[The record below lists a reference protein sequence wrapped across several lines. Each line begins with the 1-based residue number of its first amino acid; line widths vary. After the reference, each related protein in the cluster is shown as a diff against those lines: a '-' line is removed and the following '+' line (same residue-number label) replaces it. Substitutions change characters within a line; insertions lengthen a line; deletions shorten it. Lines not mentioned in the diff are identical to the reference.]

1 VDRDGGRE
9 HVARPIDGLA
19 RTYSISTSSGTPC
32 TQEVAVDVMLIDPAP
47 VRGEAATGGRRRRGR
62 RLGYPGLG
70 IYTVA
75 ALTPPEAT
83 VIVVDESTQPIP
95 NASHPDL
102 VGISV
107 QAPTAPHA
115 YELAARMRSS
125 GIPVVLGGIH
135 VTLNPEEA
143 AEHADAIVVGEAE
156 ATWPDVVRDAMNGR
170 LEPRYDAPGPVP
182 LDSSPPPR
190 RDLMPHGRHTPWAI
204 QATKGCPFDC
214 EFCSLA
220 AVGHRRLRRRS
231 VERVVEEIR
240 TLPGDPVLFV
250 DDNLYADRAYSRQLF
265 EALIPLRRS
274 WVGEATWHLAFD
286 EELLHL
292 TRASGCEG
300 LFVGFDSINQQH
312 RIRKVPGGASPES
325 TYVEAMRRIAG
336 AGIGLVA
343 AFVFGL
349 DADDSSVFERSLEV
363 IREGGAHMIN
373 LSVLVP
379 YPGTPIFERFAREGR
394 ITEWDWGRYVSPH
407 VCFEPK
413 RMTAQELGEGTLWAQ
428 KEFFALPRILRTAAR
443 TTHELGWGR
452 GLLALQLNLAQR
464 RNWPHG
470 TFGAGQA

>member
-1 VDRDGGRE
+1 MQ
-9 HVARPIDGLA
+9 I
-19 RTYSISTSSGTPC
+19 
-32 TQEVAVDVMLIDPAP
+32 MLIDPAP
-47 VRGEAATGGRRRRGR
+47 NLGTVGRAGIRRHRR

-75 ALTPPEAT
+75 ALTPPEAK
-83 VIVVDESTQPIP
+83 VMVVDESTRPIP
-95 NASHPDL
+95 DAPRPDL

-115 YELAARMRSS
+115 YALAARMRRS
-125 GIPVVLGGIH
+125 GISVVLGGIH

-143 AEHADAIVVGEAE
+143 AKHADAIVVGEAE
-156 ATWPDVVRDAMNGR
+156 ATWPQVVRDAMDGR
-170 LEPRYDAPGPVP
+170 LERRYDAPGPVP
-182 LDSSPPPR
+182 LDTSPLPR
-190 RDLMPHGRHTPWAI
+190 RDLMPRSRRTPWAI

-220 AVGHRRLRRRS
+220 ALGHRRLRRRT
-231 VERVVEEIR
+231 VQDVVDEIR
-240 TLPGDPVLFV
+240 MIPGDPILFV
-250 DDNLYADRAYSRQLF
+250 DDNLYADRAYARQLF
-265 EALIPLRRS
+265 EALIPLRRT

-292 TRASGCEG
+292 TRASGCGG
-300 LFVGFDSINQQH
+300 LFVGFDSINPQH
-312 RIRKVPGGASPES
+312 RIRKVPSGASPES
-325 TYVEAMRRIAG
+325 TYIEAMRRIAG
-336 AGIGLVA
+336 AGIGVVA

-349 DADDSSVFERSLEV
+349 DADDSSVFERSLQV

-379 YPGTPIFERFAREGR
+379 YPGTPIFRRLVGEDR
-394 ITEWDWGRYVSPH
+394 ITEWDWGRYVSPN

-413 RMTAQELGEGTLWAQ
+413 GMTARELREGTLWAQ
-428 KEFFALPRILRTAAR
+428 KEFFALPRVMRTAAR

-470 TFGAGQA
+470 TFGAGRA